1 MAEKD
6 NTEYKNA
13 LMEMA
18 GELAANPLIK
28 PVIDQLIYDFIR
40 SPECRKAFGEYA
52 KRKITDKLGL

>member
-6 NTEYKNA
+6 NAEYKTA
-13 LMEMA
+13 LLEMA

-28 PVIDQLIYDFIR
+28 PVIDQIIYDFIR